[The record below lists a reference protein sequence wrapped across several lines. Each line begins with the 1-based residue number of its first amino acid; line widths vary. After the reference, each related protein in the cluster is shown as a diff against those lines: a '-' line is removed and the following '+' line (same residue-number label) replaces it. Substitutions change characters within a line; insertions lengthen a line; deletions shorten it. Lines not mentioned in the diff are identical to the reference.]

1 MKILTASQMQRIDRL
16 TTDSCGIPSLL
27 LMENAGLGVVELLE
41 KRFSPLPKHRITIL
55 CGPGNNGGDGLVV
68 ARQLGVRGL
77 KPLTLLLADP
87 KRLKGD
93 AEHNY
98 RMLSG
103 ISGEPRVVKDADG
116 WAALKSE
123 LASTTLFID
132 AIFGTGLARA
142 LEGFYWE
149 VVRDLEANYLGKGG
163 VRWVAV
169 DLPTGISSDKGEL
182 PGPCLRADYTVTFT
196 APKVAHVLPPACERM
211 GEWEVKHIGTPSRL
225 LAEDP
230 ELLLNLTTAD
240 LVTSL
245 LSHRKPGAHKG
256 NFGHVLL
263 LAGSQ
268 GKTGAAALAAR
279 AALRVGAGL
288 VTVATPGSA
297 LPVIASLAPE
307 FMTEA
312 LPETKEGTV
321 SLAALLYGRLDKMVE
336 GKAVLAVGPGLTTV
350 EDTSELVRR
359 VVAKYE
365 CPMVLDADG
374 LNAFA
379 GCVETLSGK
388 GRTRVLTP
396 HPGEMARLKG
406 VSSAEVQARRMELA
420 RELAGQNDLHVVLK
434 GYRTLTA
441 APTGEVWV
449 NPTGNPGMATGGTG
463 DVLTGMVAGLLAQY
477 PGQPVSRVVAAAVY
491 LHGLAGDRAV
501 ERVGEEAFV
510 ASDLL
515 DTIPDAFRSLRPK
528 SDGRAEGAAS
538 A

>member
-1 MKILTASQMQRIDRL
+1 
-16 TTDSCGIPSLL
+16 
-27 LMENAGLGVVELLE
+27 
-41 KRFSPLPKHRITIL
+41 
-55 CGPGNNGGDGLVV
+55 
-68 ARQLGVRGL
+68 
-77 KPLTLLLADP
+77 
-87 KRLKGD
+87 
-93 AEHNY
+93 
-98 RMLSG
+98 
-103 ISGEPRVVKDADG
+103 
-116 WAALKSE
+116 
-123 LASTTLFID
+123 
-132 AIFGTGLARA
+132 
-142 LEGFYWE
+142 
-149 VVRDLEANYLGKGG
+149 
-163 VRWVAV
+163 
-169 DLPTGISSDKGEL
+169 
-182 PGPCLRADYTVTFT
+182 
-196 APKVAHVLPPACERM
+196 
-211 GEWEVKHIGTPSRL
+211 
-225 LAEDP
+225 
-230 ELLLNLTTAD
+230 
-240 LVTSL
+240 
-245 LSHRKPGAHKG
+245 
-256 NFGHVLL
+256 
-263 LAGSQ
+263 
-268 GKTGAAALAAR
+268 
-279 AALRVGAGL
+279 
-288 VTVATPGSA
+288 
-297 LPVIASLAPE
+297 
-307 FMTEA
+307 
-312 LPETKEGTV
+312 
-321 SLAALLYGRLDKMVE
+321 
-336 GKAVLAVGPGLTTV
+336 
-350 EDTSELVRR
+350 
-359 VVAKYE
+359 
-365 CPMVLDADG
+365 MVLDADG